1 MSGIVGS
8 RFNTRGSGLIGSL
21 GTDGQ
26 VFTSSGAG
34 GCAVFEDAGG
44 GAWTKILT
52 TTLVDK
58 DDDGAT
64 TVDFSSTYITTT
76 YVDYMIVF
84 TGVKP
89 QTNNARIEM
98 LLSVDGGSSFLTTT
112 DYWFGALGRGA
123 DGSTDAFEAPNGAE
137 FTLTT
142 EGIGED
148 STAGGIIEFYDPMN
162 QTSNEKYP
170 MCNWRTVSRHGTGGR
185 VNNSYGGGV
194 YKGSVTAPYNG
205 IRLQLDSGDWEL
217 GVFTLYGRT
226 T

>member
-1 MSGIVGS
+1 MSGIVGDNVG
-8 RFNTRGSGLIGSL
+8 RASGL
-21 GTDGQ
+21 TK
-26 VFTSSGAG
+26 
-34 GCAVFEDAGG
+34 AVAAG

-52 TTLVDK
+52 TTIVDK
-58 DDDGAT
+58 DTSGPT
-64 TVDFSSTYITTT
+64 TVDFSSTYVTTT

-142 EGIGED
+142 EGIGND
-148 STAGGIIEFYDPMN
+148 SEAGGFIEFYDPMN

-170 MCNWRTVSRHGTGGR
+170 NVTWRTVSRHGTGGR

-194 YKGSVTAPYNG
+194 YKGSLTAPYNG
-205 IRLQLDSGDWEL
+205 FRLQLDSGDWEL